1 MEVMSKNIE
10 NFGRLSVDGPET
22 YEFAPSTEAF
32 EGQSVAVYL
41 NDLEIPLLAW
51 LSRQEAVVGCV
62 AWLTNEKVL
71 DALNSLKICQVVM
84 QKEDWMRPDYDGRHP
99 ARHSRRH
106 YNGEAGFCR
115 LELAETSGLSM
126 CSDPMVQRFRCFG
139 QSTSAQTSGPM
150 QTAVPPARPVMHH
163 KFLVGC
169 VSHRPLDDDGYPSL
183 ELIPRSVWMGSFNM
197 TKGARRNMDSAV
209 VMGAGPAALYY
220 REWLD
225 IFSHSEKLDFEHEYC
240 VPEWRLGT

>member
-1 MEVMSKNIE
+1 MSKNIE
-10 NFGRLSVDGPET
+10 NFGRLRVDALDAT
-22 YEFAPSTEAF
+22 YEFAPGAGTF

-41 NDLEIPLLAW
+41 DDLEASLLAW
-51 LSRQEAVVGCV
+51 LSKQEAVVGCV

-71 DALNSLKICQVVM
+71 NALNSLKICQVVM

-99 ARHSRRH
+99 ARHSRKH
-106 YNGEAGFCR
+106 YDGEAGFCR
-115 LELAETSGLSM
+115 LELAETIGLST
-126 CSDPMVQRFRCFG
+126 CGDPSVDRFRCFG

-150 QTAVPPARPVMHH
+150 QTAAPPARPVMHH

-169 VSHRPLDDDGYPSL
+169 AMQSYLDDGYPSL
-183 ELIPRSVWMGSFNM
+183 KLIPRSVWMGSFNM

-225 IFSHSEKLDFEHEYC
+225 VFSHSERLDFDYEYC
-240 VPEWRLGT
+240 VPEWRLGS